1 MKKLLML
8 CIATT
13 VSVSCKKTDNAIPDA
28 TPVVTNTDKKVKI
41 EVGFTG
47 DYQNY
52 QLLFGVTSLYKEK
65 NVFAQP
71 TISIPQNA
79 QWTQI
84 ITQGNAY
91 NYISNLTS
99 NQFVIES
106 KEPVNSISFLLSATQ
121 ARNTDDVNAKP
132 IVAIVKVYANEKVVE
147 TYTYK
152 AGPVSEVTEPLSR
165 SLNIGAYK

>member
-1 MKKLLML
+1 ML
-8 CIATT
+8 CIAAT

-52 QLLFGVTSLYKEK
+52 KLVFSTSLSKVK
-65 NVFAQP
+65 GDFVQP
-71 TISIPQNA
+71 QISTPQNA

-91 NYISNLTS
+91 NYISDLTS

-106 KEPVNSISFLLSATQ
+106 KEAVGSIDFLLSPSQ

-132 IVAIVKVYANEKVVE
+132 IVAIVKVYANEKLVE

>member
-1 MKKLLML
+1 ML
-8 CIATT
+8 CIAAT
-13 VSVSCKKTDNAIPDA
+13 VSVSCKKTDNATPDA
-28 TPVVTNTDKKVKI
+28 TSVVTNTDKKVKI

-47 DYQNY
+47 DYKNY
-52 QLLFGVTSLYKEK
+52 QLLFGVTSLYKGK

-71 TISIPQNA
+71 TISMPQNA

-91 NYISNLTS
+91 NYIADLTLD
-99 NQFVIES
+99 QFVIES
-106 KEPVNSISFLLSATQ
+106 TEPVNSISFLFSPTQ
-121 ARNTDDVNAKP
+121 VRNTDDVNAKP
-132 IVAIVKVYANEKVVE
+132 IVATVKVYANEKVIE

-152 AGPVSEVTEPLSR
+152 ARPVGEVTEPLSR